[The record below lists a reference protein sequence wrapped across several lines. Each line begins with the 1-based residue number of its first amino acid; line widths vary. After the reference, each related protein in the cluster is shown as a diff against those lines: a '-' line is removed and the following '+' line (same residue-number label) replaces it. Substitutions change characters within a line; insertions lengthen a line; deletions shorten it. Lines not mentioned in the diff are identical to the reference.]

1 MSDAIGP
8 IAVTDG
14 RQDGPPRRH
23 ALLALTQQLVDEEV
37 RRIVDEAERD
47 VVELLER
54 ERDRLEA
61 LAGALLERET
71 LDQPEA
77 YEVAGVEVPEVDVEA
92 GGQGD
97 GRNVAGRTGTA
108 GRRRTE

>member
-1 MSDAIGP
+1 MVGRWGMSDDVGP

-14 RQDGPPRRH
+14 RQDGF
-23 ALLALTQQLVDEEV
+23 LLPGSMPASEPTQELVDKEV

-47 VVELLER
+47 VIQLLER
-54 ERDRLEA
+54 ERHRLDA

-77 YEVAGVEVPEVDVEA
+77 YEVAGVPLP
-92 GGQGD
+92 
-97 GRNVAGRTGTA
+97 GTDA
-108 GRRRTE
+108 AEQAKVTAAP